1 MDNLLT
7 HIAST
12 LVDTAFPLP
21 PTTPDFCRPDS
32 YPPFPLFPF
41 RLPDPINYTRKEV
54 EDDA

>member
-1 MDNLLT
+1 MSIID